1 MKAGEVC
8 IVAPQT
14 VHALSAFRDDCIVYN
29 LAIRSSAFEKT
40 FLDALPKD
48 SILYLFF
55 KKSLDLPG
63 EKSCLYFK
71 KPQDYELQ
79 KLILDMYDEM
89 KQQRLYY
96 GSFLNAML
104 ALFFI
109 QLLRSYEK
117 DILFLHSQQKKQNEN
132 LIFILKYIENNYKTV
147 TLKELASFLGYSE
160 RQMIRILK
168 TYTGENF
175 SSLIRSVRLAKA
187 CELLKY
193 SDTRLA
199 EIITETGYSNASH
212 FNESFRRVYS
222 LSPSEY
228 RKQNRTGIS

>member
-1 MKAGEVC
+1 
-8 IVAPQT
+8 
-14 VHALSAFRDDCIVYN
+14 
-29 LAIRSSAFEKT
+29 
-40 FLDALPKD
+40 
-48 SILYLFF
+48 
-55 KKSLDLPG
+55 
-63 EKSCLYFK
+63 
-71 KPQDYELQ
+71 
-79 KLILDMYDEM
+79 MYDEM

-132 LIFILKYIENNYKTV
+132 LIFILKYIENNFKTV
-147 TLKELASFLGYSE
+147 TLKELASFFGYSE

-212 FNESFRRVYS
+212 FNESFRRVYG